1 MPWCYTIKMVYNI
14 EHLGKSLAVQL
25 LGLGVFIAVGP
36 GSIPGRGTK
45 IPQAMQRGQK
55 KKKKLNTYN
64 VLRTVLSTLHVLIHL
79 ILTITL

>member
-1 MPWCYTIKMVYNI
+1 MIFNMFMECFKLFWKMLMPWCYTIKMVYNI

-55 KKKKLNTYN
+55 KKKMSSLF
-64 VLRTVLSTLHVLIHL
+64 
-79 ILTITL
+79 